1 MQQLTELYKQWKG
14 AEPAHIHQLTGAGS
28 NRSYYRLTDK
38 EGQTVIG
45 QGGADGDRRDRHQP

>member
-38 EGQTVIG
+38 DRA
-45 QGGADGDRRDRHQP
+45 ADTGCQ

>member
-38 EGQTVIG
+38 DR
-45 QGGADGDRRDRHQP
+45 QGGADGDRCDRHQP